1 MPSTVGVVDLLKVII
16 QRLRLPGFLILSLFL
31 MGCDTKHPSSDSYSE
46 SEASG
51 LTSSDSLAQS
61 GKAIYTNKCRACHD
75 YGVAG
80 APRYGNSEVWA
91 GRLTKGLDVLYKNSI
106 SGIRAMPARGGCYAC
121 SDDDIKAAV
130 DYILVNSQ

>member
-1 MPSTVGVVDLLKVII
+1 
-16 QRLRLPGFLILSLFL
+16 
-31 MGCDTKHPSSDSYSE
+31 MGCDTKESSSDFYPE
-46 SEASG
+46 SVASG
-51 LTSSDSLAQS
+51 LTGSDSLAQS

-80 APRYGNSEVWA
+80 APRYGDSEIWA

-106 SGIRAMPARGGCYAC
+106 NGIRAMPARGGCYAC

-130 DYILVNSQ
+130 DYILANSQ

>member
-61 GKAIYTNKCRACHD
+61 GKVIYTNKCRACHD

-106 SGIRAMPARGGCYAC
+106 NGIRAMPARGGCYAC

>member
-1 MPSTVGVVDLLKVII
+1 MPSTVGVVNLLKAII
-16 QRLRLPGFLILSLFL
+16 QRLRLSVFLILSLSL
-31 MGCDTKHPSSDSYSE
+31 MGCDTKNSSSDSYSE

-51 LTSSDSLAQS
+51 LTGSDSLAQS

-80 APRYGNSEVWA
+80 APRYGNSEIWA

-106 SGIRAMPARGGCYAC
+106 NGIRAMPARGGCYAC

>member
-1 MPSTVGVVDLLKVII
+1 MPSTVGVVNLLKVII
-16 QRLRLPGFLILSLFL
+16 QRLRWPIFLILSLFL
-31 MGCDTKHPSSDSYSE
+31 MGCDAKHPSSDSYTE

-51 LTSSDSLAQS
+51 LTGSDSLAQS
-61 GKAIYTNKCRACHD
+61 GEAIYTNKCRACHD

-106 SGIRAMPARGGCYAC
+106 NGIRAMPARGGCYAC

>member
-51 LTSSDSLAQS
+51 LTSSDFLAQS

-106 SGIRAMPARGGCYAC
+106 NGIRAMPARGGCYAC

>member
-1 MPSTVGVVDLLKVII
+1 MPSTVGVVNLLKVVI
-16 QRLRLPGFLILSLFL
+16 QRLRLSVFLILSLSL
-31 MGCDTKHPSSDSYSE
+31 MGCDTKNSPSDSYSE

-51 LTSSDSLAQS
+51 LTGSDSLAQS

-80 APRYGNSEVWA
+80 APRYGNSEIWA

>member
-1 MPSTVGVVDLLKVII
+1 MPSTVGVVNLLKVII
-16 QRLRLPGFLILSLFL
+16 QRLRLSVFLILSLYL
-31 MGCDTKHPSSDSYSE
+31 MGGDTKNSPSDSYSE

-51 LTSSDSLAQS
+51 LTGSDSLAQS
-61 GKAIYTNKCRACHD
+61 GKAIYTNKCRAFHD

-80 APRYGNSEVWA
+80 SPRYGNSEIWA

>member
-1 MPSTVGVVDLLKVII
+1 MPSTVGVVNLLKVVI
-16 QRLRLPGFLILSLFL
+16 QRLRLSVFLILSLSL
-31 MGCDTKHPSSDSYSE
+31 MGCDTKNSSSDSYSE

-51 LTSSDSLAQS
+51 LTGSDSLAQS

-80 APRYGNSEVWA
+80 APRYGDSEVWA

-106 SGIRAMPARGGCYAC
+106 NGIRAMPARGGCYAC

>member
-31 MGCDTKHPSSDSYSE
+31 MGCDTKNPSSDSYSE

-51 LTSSDSLAQS
+51 LTSSDSLVQS

-106 SGIRAMPARGGCYAC
+106 NGIRAMPARGGCYAC

>member
-1 MPSTVGVVDLLKVII
+1 MPSTVGVVNLLKVVI
-16 QRLRLPGFLILSLFL
+16 QRLRLSVFLILSLYL
-31 MGCDTKHPSSDSYSE
+31 MGCDTKNSPSDSYSE

-51 LTSSDSLAQS
+51 LTGSDSLAQS

-80 APRYGNSEVWA
+80 APRYGNSEIWA

>member
-31 MGCDTKHPSSDSYSE
+31 MGCDTKNPSSDSYSE
-46 SEASG
+46 SEA
-51 LTSSDSLAQS
+51 SDSLAQS

-106 SGIRAMPARGGCYAC
+106 NGIRAMPARGGCYAC

>member
-1 MPSTVGVVDLLKVII
+1 MPSTVGVVNLLKVII
-16 QRLRLPGFLILSLFL
+16 QRLRWPIFLILSLFL

-51 LTSSDSLAQS
+51 LTGSDSLAQS

-106 SGIRAMPARGGCYAC
+106 NGIRAMPARGGCYAC